1 MHGKPRASMKV
12 CGSRRLRLGE
22 APLRSPGNP
31 HFKRIVG
38 APQSR
43 SRLRRRRCKDEP
55 RPVGEAWALK
65 RSGWFYERLFGARSA
80 AGSMTPLS
88 QAYARERTQIPDA
101 PLPCV
106 GCGTR
111 LAGASSRFLCLSFF
125 AAAKKVSAA
134 PHRGNTNRPLTKQG
148 KAKAPRTLTKRRAG
162 KQHEEKAP
170 KQAKAT
176 PRGRPNPI
184 LRGNPPP

>member
-1 MHGKPRASMKV
+1 MICPCPAITV
-12 CGSRRLRLGE
+12 
-22 APLRSPGNP
+22 A
-31 HFKRIVG
+31 
-38 APQSR
+38 AA
-43 SRLRRRRCKDEP
+43 RCKVEP
-55 RPVGEAWALK
+55 RSGGEGWESK

-88 QAYARERTQIPDA
+88 QAYARARTQIPDA

-134 PHRGNTNRPLTKQG
+134 PHRGNTNRPLTMQG
-148 KAKAPRTLTKRRAG
+148 KAPNPEQEKPKTLRTRPTSAAGNNPPFNPRAPYCA
-162 KQHEEKAP
+162 
-170 KQAKAT
+170 AKSPMAT
-176 PRGRPNPI
+176 PQTAPDTHWRNSQNAKTPTAWR
-184 LRGNPPP
+184 LQ